1 MPGDLL
7 ILSDPTAIARR
18 IVEKTGGDIRLALPL
33 GVGKAN
39 TIVNALT
46 DLAIADRSIR
56 LHILTALTL
65 QRPRPETDLQARFLD
80 PAMDRLFGAYTPL
93 DYATRLLDGTLPANI
108 KVQEFFFQAGT
119 WLGNPAA
126 QQGYIPANYTH
137 ALHALMDRFPN
148 VILQLLARHGDR
160 FSLSGNTDITVDLLR
175 ARARGEQDFILGG
188 EINPHL
194 PFMPGAG
201 ELSGD
206 ELDCLLDDPATQ
218 FELFSVPKRP
228 VAAADHAIGLHVAG
242 LVPDGGTLQI
252 GIGSIG
258 DAVASSLIL
267 RHRNP
272 EIMRA
277 IMTTAPFPGHVS
289 AQGGRFEVGL
299 YGVTEMLVQGFLE
312 LAKAGVIRRK
322 VDGAIVH
329 AGFFVDCHDFYR
341 SLREMPEDERML
353 IQMMPVSF
361 TNQLY
366 GDESAKREARHN
378 ARFVNAAM
386 KATALGGVISDVTEK
401 GQIVSGVGGQ
411 FNFVDQAFALRDARA
426 IITLQATRESKG
438 KVASN
443 IVWDHPHETIPRH
456 YRDIIVTEYG
466 VADLRGRSDAECIMA
481 MISVADSRFQPELLE
496 RAKAAGKVPRDARVP
511 KPHATNTPQALQ
523 SWLAPAMAEGTLAR
537 FPFGTDFTEV
547 EQRLLGA
554 LGILK
559 AKSGSRR
566 AMARLLWRGL
576 LSGTSD
582 PQRRACL
589 ERLSLDHP
597 RSLAD
602 RLTRLAVKG
611 ALEAAAADS

>member
-1 MPGDLL
+1 MPGEPLT
-7 ILSDPTAIARR
+7 LSDPDAIARR
-18 IVEKTGGDIRLALPL
+18 IVEKTGGDIWLALPL
-33 GVGKAN
+33 GLGKAN

-46 DLAIADRSIR
+46 DLAIADSSIR
-56 LHILTALTL
+56 LHIFTALTL
-65 QRPRPETDLQARFLD
+65 QRPRPGSDLEARFLG
-80 PAMDRLFGAYTPL
+80 PAMDRLFGAYPSL
-93 DYATRLLDGTLPANI
+93 DYATRLADGTLPDNI
-108 KVQEFFFQAGT
+108 TVQEFFFQAGN

-126 QQGYIPANYTH
+126 QQGYISANYTH
-137 ALHALMDRFPN
+137 ALHVLMARRPN
-148 VILQLLARHGDR
+148 VILQLLARDGER

-175 ARARGEQDFILGG
+175 ARARGEQDFILAG

-194 PFMPGAG
+194 PFMHGAG
-201 ELSGD
+201 ELDRD
-206 ELDCLLDDPATQ
+206 ELDCVLDDPATQ
-218 FELFSVPKRP
+218 FELFSAPKLP
-228 VAAADHAIGLHVAG
+228 VAEADHAIGLHVAG

-272 EIMRA
+272 DALRA
-277 IMTTAPFPGHVS
+277 IMTAAPFPGHAS
-289 AQGGRFEVGL
+289 AQGDRFEVGL

-312 LAKAGVIRRK
+312 LVEAGVTRRK
-322 VDGAIVH
+322 VDGAIIH
-329 AGFFVDCHDFYR
+329 AGFFVDCQDFYR
-341 SLREMPEDERML
+341 SLREMPENERML

-361 TNQLY
+361 TNQIY
-366 GDESAKREARHN
+366 GDESAKREARHD

-426 IITLQATRESKG
+426 IITLQATRERKG

-481 MISVADSRFQPELLE
+481 MISIADSRFQPELLE
-496 RAKAAGKVPRDARVP
+496 RAKAAGKLPGDALVP
-511 KPHATNTPQALQ
+511 KPHRTNTPQALR
-523 SWLAPAMAEGTLAR
+523 SWLQPAMADETLPR

-547 EQRLLGA
+547 EQRLLAA
-554 LGILK
+554 LAILK
-559 AKSGSRR
+559 AKSGSRP
-566 AMARLLWRGL
+566 AMAGLLWRGFL
-576 LSGTSD
+576 TGKSD
-582 PQRRACL
+582 PERRACI
-589 ERLSLDHP
+589 ERLSLDRP

-602 RLTRLAVKG
+602 RLTSLAVRG